1 MGVRRDRLDLWIA
14 DQVASR
20 RDNSPAKVAE
30 RVRRLARLKKA
41 ISEGKFPYIPT
52 VQSWISAETGV
63 PFSQL
68 TADEVEKWAKSL

>member
-1 MGVRRDRLDLWIA
+1 MGVRRARLDLWIA

-30 RVRRLARLKKA
+30 RVRRKARLKKA
-41 ISEGKFPYIPT
+41 ITEGKWPFIPT

-68 TADEVEKWAKSL
+68 THEEVAEWAKSL

>member
-1 MGVRRDRLDLWIA
+1 MGARRDRLDLWIA

-20 RDNSPAKVAE
+20 RDNSPSKVAE
-30 RVRRLARLKKA
+30 RVRRVARLKKA
-41 ISEGKFPYIPT
+41 LHEGQWPYIPT

-68 TADEVEKWAKSL
+68 TRDEVAEWAKSL